1 MKRRLTST
9 PVLILLNASELFVVY
24 CDASKMD
31 FGGMLMQNGQ
41 VVVHASRQLKV
52 HERNYLTP

>member
-1 MKRRLTST
+1 LTST